1 MFPTKLLKKEKQV
14 IFLCLAHLYLHITPK
29 HGQQKA
35 KPQTAKKQARVD
47 GCLRGK
53 RQPQGILT
61 TKTGCRYQYSVRF
74 GVCVDKQ

>member
-29 HGQQKA
+29 HAQQKA
-35 KPQTAKKQARVD
+35 KTQTAKKQARMD

-61 TKTGCRYQYSVRF
+61 DEDR
-74 GVCVDKQ
+74 